1 MHILCNLNIT
11 VIEKEFGK
19 LNTAEVILTKERTEH
34 IQSHHPLDYDLFLKH
49 GVETITNPDI
59 ILRDMKNIDTIF
71 LISKLPDTNLNT
83 IVRLSISDKD
93 DSNHKNS
100 VMTFYRIRTK
110 NLEKLLAKHKML
122 YIKEEFMI

>member
-1 MHILCNLNIT
+1 M
-11 VIEKEFGK
+11 
-19 LNTAEVILTKERTEH
+19 
-34 IQSHHPLDYDLFLKH
+34 FLKH

-59 ILRDMKNIDTIF
+59 ILRNMKNIDTIF